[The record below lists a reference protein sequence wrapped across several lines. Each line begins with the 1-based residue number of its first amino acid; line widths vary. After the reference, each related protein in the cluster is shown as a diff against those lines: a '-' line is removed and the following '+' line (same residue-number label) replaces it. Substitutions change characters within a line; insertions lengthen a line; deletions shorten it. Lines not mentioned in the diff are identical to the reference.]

1 MDASLNYVYMQVEGV
16 GLPNVNDTAEAYV
29 GNFSTMRGE
38 SSKFCQSSLRMGPL

>member
-29 GNFSTMRGE
+29 GNFKDG
-38 SSKFCQSSLRMGPL
+38 GNPLNFVKVV

>member
-1 MDASLNYVYMQVEGV
+1 MQVEGV

-29 GNFSTMRGE
+29 GNFSRMGGGGE